1 MGKTMKNFSK
11 IFLATIFFLN
21 TTCLYSEKIATL
33 EENSHG
39 KKTTGISEKRKF
51 TKGKKQVRLKKYSK
65 EDEILVTKSSTLK
78 SLIDQKNKL
87 EREKKFLSRKLK
99 RKADSKMSKRVKEID
114 IKLSS
119 LNEQI
124 YQAESE
130 NGTQKKIE
138 TQEEQETQV
147 KYDSKKSKVK
157 QKTKKTK
164 K

>member
-1 MGKTMKNFSK
+1 MKNFLK
-11 IFLATIFFLN
+11 IFLIIFFILN
-21 TTCLYSEKIATL
+21 STYLFSEKVAKL
-33 EENSHG
+33 EEKSQG
-39 KKTTGISEKRKF
+39 KKITGVSEKRKS
-51 TKGKKQVRLKKYSK
+51 TQGKKQLKLKKYSK
-65 EDEILVTKSSTLK
+65 EDESLVAKSSTLK

-87 EREKKFLSRKLK
+87 EREKKYLSRKLK